1 VVISASEALHTALY
15 INIIII
21 RRTWVMAAGRNFA
34 FEIAAKPLLRDMVT
48 IDIL

>member
-1 VVISASEALHTALY
+1 
-15 INIIII
+15 
-21 RRTWVMAAGRNFA
+21 MAAGRNFA